1 MKTLAIT
8 GSTGSLGYEVVKK
21 IVNDYHIILVNR
33 NLDKSNKQ
41 KEDLLK
47 INPYASIDIIK
58 CDMEDINS
66 VKETTEKLIELNID
80 YLFINA
86 GILVGEKHITSF
98 GYDNVFTTN
107 FLAPY
112 YIVNRLK
119 EHNLPNI
126 KIIVVGSV
134 AQKWSK
140 FDPND
145 IDHRTYSKNKRY
157 GNSKK
162 FLVSS
167 LMELYKKTNKVTI
180 CHPGIT
186 LTNMTK
192 NYNKIIKIF
201 TIIFMSIL
209 FQGKKKAS
217 RSLYLSIT
225 TDTPYLMWIGPHIK
239 GIYGKPKVCKIKN
252 IKQKEIDLIYP
263 KANEL
268 YDNPKLLWVFSVYN
282 RDIIVDPLFD
292 FTEGKIIRVPTK
304 ARLNSLL

>member
-33 NLDKSNKQ
+33 NLDKSNRQ

-47 INPYASIDIIK
+47 INPNASIDILK

-66 VKETTEKLIELNID
+66 VKETTEKLIEFNID

-86 GILVGEKHITSF
+86 GILVSEKNITSF

-134 AQKWSK
+134 AQKWGK

-167 LMELYKKTNKVTI
+167 LMELYKETNKVTI

-217 RSLYLSIT
+217 RALVKAIT
-225 TDTPYLMWIGPHIK
+225 TDTPYLYWIGPHIW
-239 GIYGKPKVCKIKN
+239 GIYGKPKTCKIKHLK
-252 IKQKEIDLIYP
+252 IDEIRLIHEESNRLYNEV
-263 KANEL
+263 KAL
-268 YDNPKLLWVFSVYN
+268 
-282 RDIIVDPLFD
+282 
-292 FTEGKIIRVPTK
+292 
-304 ARLNSLL
+304 